1 MVEPELA
8 IGQVADYGEDNEVF
22 RKDGEVNF
30 RTVEWQYVNLS
41 SFRLFRNTAFIDLVC
56 FLLLSQEGF
65 GHLPESHLRNWC
77 LEHPDCD
84 GQSRSSGRRLQCDR
98 VGSFEVS
105 DSVKP
110 PGDCVSERERER
122 ERERKSTM
130 FADSLRKAHTQLSFK
145 VRKYYLP

>member
-56 FLLLSQEGF
+56 FLLLS
-65 GHLPESHLRNWC
+65 
-77 LEHPDCD
+77 
-84 GQSRSSGRRLQCDR
+84 
-98 VGSFEVS
+98 
-105 DSVKP
+105 
-110 PGDCVSERERER
+110 
-122 ERERKSTM
+122 
-130 FADSLRKAHTQLSFK
+130 
-145 VRKYYLP
+145 